1 MAAKRKIQN
10 RRKVNLLL
18 EQETYD
24 NLEKLAALRGG
35 STTVSDI
42 IRESIDYNLT
52 ANYCVENIDLITKI
66 MREELQDIL
75 KPALDRIAALSSKSC
90 VQAATASY
98 LNAEALSRF
107 VPEKERMDVKEGYDA
122 ARKKGVAY
130 VKGKTI
136 SG

>member
-52 ANYCVENIDLITKI
+52 ANYCVENIDLITRI
-66 MREELQDIL
+66 VREELQDIL

-90 VQAATASY
+90 VQAATAAY

-107 VPEKERMDVKEGYDA
+107 VPEKERMDVKEAYDA

-136 SG
+136 SD

>member
-98 LNAEALSRF
+98 LSAEALSRF
-107 VPEKERMDVKEGYDA
+107 VPEKERMDVKEACDA